1 MHFSMLNECRNL
13 LTIFLRWFET
23 KIIQKKKSTFGFG
36 WKRKRVGEGNSE
48 MEVGFSYIW
57 ILPKMSVKRCWD
69 QKIVICRWK
78 YKCHFRVIESNFE
91 ILKSNFKQLTCVPR
105 LKEKFVGK
113 QNHLFF
119 FFL

>member
-48 MEVGFSYIW
+48 MEVGFLIYEFCQKCQ
-57 ILPKMSVKRCWD
+57 LSVVGIKR
-69 QKIVICRWK
+69 
-78 YKCHFRVIESNFE
+78 
-91 ILKSNFKQLTCVPR
+91 
-105 LKEKFVGK
+105 
-113 QNHLFF
+113 
-119 FFL
+119 